1 MSEETL
7 SSEMEEAISY
17 LEKLTVLDVSKLV
30 KTLEERWDVKA
41 SGGGS
46 VMMAAPAAD
55 AAPAAEEQ
63 TEFDVIL
70 TGAGEKKIAVIK
82 EVRAI
87 TSLGLKD
94 AKGLVD
100 NLPKPVKEG
109 VSKEEAE
116 ELKGKLEAA
125 GASVEVK

>member
-70 TGAGEKKIAVIK
+70 TGSGEKKIAVFK

-94 AKGLVD
+94 ANGLGD

-125 GASVEVK
+125 GASVAVK

>member
-7 SSEMEEAISY
+7 SSEMDEAISY

>member
-1 MSEETL
+1 
-7 SSEMEEAISY
+7 
-17 LEKLTVLDVSKLV
+17 
-30 KTLEERWDVKA
+30 
-41 SGGGS
+41 
-46 VMMAAPAAD
+46 MMAAPAAD

-70 TGAGEKKIAVIK
+70 TGSGEKKIAVIK